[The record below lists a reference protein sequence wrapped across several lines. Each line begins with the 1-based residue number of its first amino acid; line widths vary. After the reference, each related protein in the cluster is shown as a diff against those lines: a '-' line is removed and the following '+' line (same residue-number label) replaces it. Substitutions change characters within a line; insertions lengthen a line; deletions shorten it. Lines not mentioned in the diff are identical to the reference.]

1 MYRLLSTAGLSLLAS
16 AAFGS
21 AGTPCE
27 EVKAQIAAKLEAKGV
42 REYQLE
48 IANPGGAAGWQAVG
62 RCEGGSKEILY
73 RRGLPEQP
81 EPLPEENALPEDG
94 LMPEDTPADIPA
106 PQQAPQQSPQPIV
119 PLPEGD
125 PATDTV
131 PPAEETLND

>member
-1 MYRLLSTAGLSLLAS
+1 MYRLLLTAGLSLLAS
-16 AAFGS
+16 AALG
-21 AGTPCE
+21 AAGGTPCE

-62 RCEGGSKEILY
+62 RCEGGTKEILY
-73 RRGLPEQP
+73 RRGLPEEP
-81 EPLPEENALPEDG
+81 APLPEDDALPEDG
-94 LMPEDTPADIPA
+94 LMPEGIPPSTPAPEDTPP
-106 PQQAPQQSPQPIV
+106 PIV

-125 PATDTV
+125 PATDDA

>member
-1 MYRLLSTAGLSLLAS
+1 MYRLLVTTGLTLLAS
-16 AAFGS
+16 AALG
-21 AGTPCE
+21 APGTPCE

-62 RCEGGSKEILY
+62 RCEAGTKEILY

-81 EPLPEENALPEDG
+81 EPLPEDDALPEDG
-94 LMPEDTPADIPA
+94 LLPEDTPPEIP
-106 PQQAPQQSPQPIV
+106 APQQSPQPIV

-125 PATDTV
+125 PATDSV
-131 PPAEETLND
+131 PPAEETLDD